1 MYYIYISYVTATN
14 MLVSL
19 VLIPQTEMA
28 RYHQGGEVSVFNQ
41 TQSHH
46 QLQRMLPEGAHSLGK
61 PRTVCL
67 FTLVEAIGFM
77 GLHPIKIKTDN
88 NRNVA
93 IYKFIT
99 LYLSLTVVG
108 NL

>member
-1 MYYIYISYVTATN
+1 MSEVTTTN

-61 PRTVCL
+61 PALFVCL
-67 FTLVEAIGFM
+67 FTLMEVISCI

-88 NRNVA
+88 SRNVA
-93 IYKFIT
+93 ICKFIT
-99 LYLSLTVVG
+99 YIYF
-108 NL
+108 

>member
-1 MYYIYISYVTATN
+1 MYLYISDVTATN

-61 PRTVCL
+61 PAL
-67 FTLVEAIGFM
+67 FVYIDGSHGFI

-88 NRNVA
+88 
-93 IYKFIT
+93 
-99 LYLSLTVVG
+99 LYLLLTGVG
-108 NL
+108 NF

>member
-1 MYYIYISYVTATN
+1 MSEVTTTN

-67 FTLVEAIGFM
+67 FVYIDGSHQFYRATS
-77 GLHPIKIKTDN
+77 H
-88 NRNVA
+88 
-93 IYKFIT
+93 
-99 LYLSLTVVG
+99 
-108 NL
+108 

>member
-1 MYYIYISYVTATN
+1 M
-14 MLVSL
+14 
-19 VLIPQTEMA
+19 
-28 RYHQGGEVSVFNQ
+28 FNQ

-77 GLHPIKIKTDN
+77 GLHPIKIETDN

-108 NL
+108 KFVIFNSYDFTLQMSEEFFFLERGGGEI

>member
-61 PRTVCL
+61 PTLFVCL
-67 FTLVEAIGFM
+67 HWWKIGFM
-77 GLHPIKIKTDN
+77 RLHPIKIKTDN

>member
-1 MYYIYISYVTATN
+1 

-61 PRTVCL
+61 PAL
-67 FTLVEAIGFM
+67 FVYFGGSHRFYETTS
-77 GLHPIKIKTDN
+77 H
-88 NRNVA
+88 
-93 IYKFIT
+93 
-99 LYLSLTVVG
+99 
-108 NL
+108 